1 MKKMLIAMAA
11 IAVIGMGA
19 AVADGYWGC
28 VADSIQTGADA
39 GAQKANEY
47 GISDSVTK
55 NASIAGGAIGGA
67 AAGIINCE

>member
-55 NASIAGGAIGGA
+55 KCKYCWRSHRWGSSRNYKL
-67 AAGIINCE
+67 